1 MKNILFTL
9 FAILILTSCSKDEE
23 DWTELNS
30 NNIIGYWSTGIEG
43 AHKLLSFDEDGTGS
57 FGIYS
62 NATPISFQMFDY
74 KIEEGRIYIY
84 DVYPDEKTPYY
95 LDCKISGT
103 TLKVET
109 GSEAGT
115 YKKQK

>member
-43 AHKLLSFDEDGTGS
+43 THKLLSFDEDGTGS

-62 NATPISFQMFDY
+62 
-74 KIEEGRIYIY
+74 
-84 DVYPDEKTPYY
+84 
-95 LDCKISGT
+95 
-103 TLKVET
+103 KVE
-109 GSEAGT
+109 SIFMM
-115 YKKQK
+115 YIQMKRLHII

>member
-43 AHKLLSFDEDGTGS
+43 THKLLSFDEDGTGS
-57 FGIYS
+57 LEFTAMLLQFPFKCSIIKS
-62 NATPISFQMFDY
+62 
-74 KIEEGRIYIY
+74 R
-84 DVYPDEKTPYY
+84 
-95 LDCKISGT
+95 
-103 TLKVET
+103 KVE
-109 GSEAGT
+109 SIFMM
-115 YKKQK
+115 YIQMKRLHII

>member
-43 AHKLLSFDEDGTGS
+43 THKLLSFDEDGTGS

-62 NATPISFQMFDY
+62 NATQFPFKCSIIKS
-74 KIEEGRIYIY
+74 R
-84 DVYPDEKTPYY
+84 
-95 LDCKISGT
+95 
-103 TLKVET
+103 KVE
-109 GSEAGT
+109 SIFMM
-115 YKKQK
+115 YIQMKRLHII

>member
-43 AHKLLSFDEDGTGS
+43 THKLLSFDEDGTGS

-84 DVYPDEKTPYY
+84 DVY
-95 LDCKISGT
+95 
-103 TLKVET
+103 
-109 GSEAGT
+109 
-115 YKKQK
+115 KKQYVEKVYLFKCYTNHSFGFM

>member
-43 AHKLLSFDEDGTGS
+43 THKLLSFD
-57 FGIYS
+57 
-62 NATPISFQMFDY
+62 
-74 KIEEGRIYIY
+74 EEGRIYIY

>member
-43 AHKLLSFDEDGTGS
+43 THKLLSFDEDGTGS
-57 FGIYS
+57 FGIYI
-62 NATPISFQMFDY
+62 NATPIS
-74 KIEEGRIYIY
+74 
-84 DVYPDEKTPYY
+84 